1 MFADAVAK
9 VIKCMFPIF
18 AFTDVAPGQI
28 KVDVLGT
35 GFFINSNGDF
45 ASVAHLFDTF
55 GPNASFQ
62 YLGRLPEELVAP
74 PLRISEVCRD
84 DQRDVYIG
92 HVNVNHGDFLEMR
105 DDLVE
110 TGRSVAISGYPLA
123 QLSLNA
129 MGGVDVGGV
138 RRYFQPTFVLDRV
151 TGTAAGATGVVRT
164 HNGFLARDV
173 GLFGMSGGPVFDV
186 TGLVVGVQAAVTDRR
201 VSKNADGREIS
212 VENAMVI
219 GSPIVTDVFAKNAV
233 GRT

>member
-9 VIKCMFPIF
+9 VVKGMFPIF
-18 AFTDVAPGQI
+18 AFTDIAPGQI

-45 ASVAHLFDTF
+45 ASVAHLFDGH
-55 GPNASFQ
+55 GPNASFR
-62 YLGRLPEELVAP
+62 YLGRLPQELVAP
-74 PLRISEVCRD
+74 PLPISEVCRD
-84 DQRDVYIG
+84 DQRDVYVG
-92 HVNVNHGDFLEMR
+92 HVHVNHGDSLVLR

-110 TGRSVAISGYPLA
+110 PGRSVAISGYPLA

-129 MGGVDVGGV
+129 AGGVEVGGV
-138 RRYFQPTFVLDRV
+138 RRYFQPTFVLDQV
-151 TGTAAGATGVVRT
+151 TGTAAGSTGIIRT
-164 HNGFLARDV
+164 HTGYLARDV

-186 TGLVVGVQAAVTDRR
+186 NGVVVGIQAAVTDRR
-201 VSKNADGREIS
+201 VSKNADGREIA

-219 GSPIVTDVFAKNAV
+219 GSPIVTNVLANNRI